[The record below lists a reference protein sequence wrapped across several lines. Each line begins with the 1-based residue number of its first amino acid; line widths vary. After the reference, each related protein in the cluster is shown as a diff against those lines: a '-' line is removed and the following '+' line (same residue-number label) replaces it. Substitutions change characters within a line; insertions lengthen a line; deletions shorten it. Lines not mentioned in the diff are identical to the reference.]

1 MGEGG
6 DSVRGRKACQRAAL
20 VGFKRPDARAMQE
33 SLEFIILSR
42 IFEKVWGRTMTR
54 KDEGESY
61 EGFLGLS
68 STMPSAL
75 LRVRGWDQ

>member
-1 MGEGG
+1 M
-6 DSVRGRKACQRAAL
+6 
-20 VGFKRPDARAMQE
+20 ARATKE

-42 IFEKVWGRTMTR
+42 ILEKVWRRTMTG

-61 EGFLGLS
+61 VGFPGLS

-75 LRVRGWDQ
+75 LRVRAESRLFVPLVSRDSRPAYPLPISE